1 MLSFDLPNYLLYLKG
16 KENKKESK
24 TKESL
29 NQQCMHA
36 PPIDSAS

>member
-29 NQQCMHA
+29 NQQMHA
-36 PPIDSAS
+36 CSSDR